1 MFAEAIEAL
10 TQVVGLTPNFPPA
23 YFELAI
29 CYQNQG
35 EKEKALEFFQK
46 ALELDAQN
54 PDAAYNAGLILFELN
69 RVDEALANFDRALK
83 VKPGVPEYLEMAGRC
98 HINQGDFAKAIEY
111 LEQAKAA
118 QTDPD
123 RIKFLDDLIAKLK
136 EQIKQLIL

>member
-1 MFAEAIEAL
+1 MLFRS
-10 TQVVGLTPNFPPA
+10 PA

-69 RVDEALANFDRALK
+69 RVD
-83 VKPGVPEYLEMAGRC
+83 
-98 HINQGDFAKAIEY
+98 
-111 LEQAKAA
+111 
-118 QTDPD
+118 
-123 RIKFLDDLIAKLK
+123 
-136 EQIKQLIL
+136 